1 MNGVVLCR
9 ICHIAAF
16 AAGLAFVIAGP
27 GGALRAQEAPAA
39 GGGDAA
45 EEGEEWD
52 ARLVGLEGSVSVF
65 DAERPDDGWI
75 PAEQGMPLAQGDKVK
90 TSGDSRAEVA
100 LGPDSVIELG
110 PNTEFELNGLSKKDT
125 FLGLPLGSL
134 FARVRSLLEF
144 GGQMRLKT
152 PQAVAAVRGTEFA
165 AEVADPEGEAH
176 FAVFDEGKLGV
187 VAQDAEG
194 AGEVV
199 LERNQELSAR
209 RGARALRAKALERF
223 LKRRGRIEH
232 LRKRREAIRKKWRAM
247 KPERRRELR
256 KQVLDRRRK
265 FMQHI
270 RERRKKLEQDRPRH
284 RGPLKT
290 REGNPGD
297 RPGPRDR
304 KKPDRRPGRRLGP

>member
-9 ICHIAAF
+9 IFHIAVF
-16 AAGLAFVIAGP
+16 AAGTLFAIAGP

-52 ARLVGLEGSVSVF
+52 ARLVGVEGSVSVF
-65 DAERPDDGWI
+65 DAERPENGWI
-75 PAEQGMPLAQGDKVK
+75 PAEQGMPLEAGDKVK
-90 TSGDSRAEVA
+90 TSEDSRAEVV

-110 PNTEFELNGLSKKDT
+110 PNTEFELTGLNKKDT

-144 GGQMRLKT
+144 GGQMRLQT

-165 AEVADPEGEAH
+165 AEVTDPEGEAH
-176 FAVFDEGKLGV
+176 FAVFDEGRLGV
-187 VAQDAEG
+187 VSRDAEG
-194 AGEVV
+194 AREVV
-199 LERNQELSAR
+199 LEKNQELSAR
-209 RGARALRAKALERF
+209 KGMRELRVRPLERF
-223 LKRRGRIEH
+223 AKRRGRIEH
-232 LRKRREAIRKKWRAM
+232 LRGRREAIRKKWRAM

-256 KQVLDRRRK
+256 KQVLERRRK

-290 REGNPGD
+290 RDGNPGD
-297 RPGPRDR
+297 RPDPRDR
-304 KKPDRRPGRRLGP
+304 KKSDRRPGRRPGP